1 MKIKNLRLS
10 LKAVA
15 VAAAFIIPTIPMT
28 VFAKPADE
36 EPEEVVVEIS
46 EEEFDALDEEQEEEL
61 SNEDVT
67 DEEVTE
73 EPEEEVLQYGPL
85 TPDGNME
92 LVDDYGD
99 PTGAGKQFI
108 TVETKSGNYFYIII
122 DRDDNGTENVH
133 FLNMVD
139 EADILAL
146 MDEEEAESYMAEIE
160 EREAAKADSDPGQEV
175 SETSGDDETS
185 PSIELPEIK
194 DKEAKKRTLSRV
206 MLMVFV
212 ATVLG
217 IFAFFKIKQSKG
229 KNKPKNGPDPDA
241 DYYEGDDFSID
252 DEN

>member
-1 MKIKNLRLS
+1 MKIKNIRLS

-15 VAAAFIIPTIPMT
+15 FAAAFIIPAIPMT
-28 VFAKPADE
+28 VFAKPTDE
-36 EPEEVVVEIS
+36 EPEEEVVVEIT
-46 EEEFDALDEEQEEEL
+46 EEEFDALDEEQE
-61 SNEDVT
+61 DVT
-67 DEEVTE
+67 DEEAE
-73 EPEEEVLQYGPL
+73 EESEEEVPHYGPL

-146 MDEEEAESYMAEIE
+146 MDEEEAESYLAEME
-160 EREAAKADSDPGQEV
+160 EREAAKADSDSGQEV
-175 SETSGDDETS
+175 SETSRDDETS
-185 PSIELPEIK
+185 TSIELPEIK

-212 ATVLG
+212 ATILG
-217 IFAFFKIKQSKG
+217 IFAFVKIKQSKG
-229 KNKPKNGPDPDA
+229 KNKPKKGPDPDA
-241 DYYEGDDFSID
+241 DYYEGDDYSLD

>member
-1 MKIKNLRLS
+1 MKIKNIRLS

-36 EPEEVVVEIS
+36 EPEDEVVVEIS
-46 EEEFDALDEEQEEEL
+46 EEEFDALDEEQDDEL
-61 SNEDVT
+61 SPEDVT

-122 DRDDNGTENVH
+122 DRDDSGTENVH

-139 EADILAL
+139 EADLLAL
-146 MDEEEAESYMAEIE
+146 MDEEEAEEYLTEME
-160 EREAAKADSDPGQEV
+160 EREAVKAESDSEQDV
-175 SETSGDDETS
+175 SEESDNKE

-206 MLMVFV
+206 MLMIFV
-212 ATVLG
+212 ATILG
-217 IFAFFKIKQSKG
+217 IFAFVKIKQSKG
-229 KNKPKNGPDPDA
+229 KNKLKKGPDPDA